1 VCEFLDKKKTLF
13 EIQMVEAKMKEG
25 EYESGC
31 SSICS
36 TKETIVQSSFEQILS
51 SKELG
56 ACWVLN
62 FTKSVISKM
71 VPEVKVDFKEFL
83 NYGIEDQNED
93 VWVML
98 GYFNQ
103 SEFVKEITIGEFMKI
118 WPISL

>member
-1 VCEFLDKKKTLF
+1 
-13 EIQMVEAKMKEG
+13 
-25 EYESGC
+25 
-31 SSICS
+31 
-36 TKETIVQSSFEQILS
+36 
-51 SKELG
+51 
-56 ACWVLN
+56 
-62 FTKSVISKM
+62 M